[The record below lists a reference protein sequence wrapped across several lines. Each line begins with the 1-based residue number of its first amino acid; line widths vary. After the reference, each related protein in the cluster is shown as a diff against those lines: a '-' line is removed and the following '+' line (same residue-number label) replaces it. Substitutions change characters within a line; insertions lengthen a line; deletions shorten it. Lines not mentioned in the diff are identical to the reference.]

1 MLVDWVN
8 DGNQW
13 YLYTMIPLLL
23 ISVACAMVYFGV
35 DPLWGV
41 IAVFNPLSV
50 GCAMMILLEPL
61 VFLGLALSMFVVYIL
76 LKFIQRIGG

>member
-23 ISVACAMVYFGV
+23 ISVACTMVYFGA

-41 IAVFNPLSV
+41 IAVFNPLSA
-50 GCAMMILLEPL
+50 GCALIILLAPL
-61 VFLGLALSMFVVYIL
+61 VFLGLALSMFVVYLL
-76 LKFIQRIGG
+76 LKYVQRIGK